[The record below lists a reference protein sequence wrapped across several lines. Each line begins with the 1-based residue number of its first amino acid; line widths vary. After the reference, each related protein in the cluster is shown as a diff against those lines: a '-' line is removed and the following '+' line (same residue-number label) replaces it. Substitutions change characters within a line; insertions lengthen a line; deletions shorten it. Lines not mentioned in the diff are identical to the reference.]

1 MISEIQVLP
10 SPAGTADDR
19 YAHVHAAIEVIQASG
34 LHYEVGPL
42 GTTVEGPADDVW
54 ALLRQVHEA
63 GLAAGAASVV
73 TVIKVAERAG
83 AEDATLTMDGLT
95 GNYRTPS

>member
-34 LHYEVGPL
+34 LHYEVGVF
-42 GTTVEGPADDVW
+42 GTTVEGPADGEQD
-54 ALLRQVHEA
+54 LLARHGGVGHRSPCRRGTGPGHSGGRSSVRVRRARSLGRQV
-63 GLAAGAASVV
+63 
-73 TVIKVAERAG
+73 
-83 AEDATLTMDGLT
+83 
-95 GNYRTPS
+95 